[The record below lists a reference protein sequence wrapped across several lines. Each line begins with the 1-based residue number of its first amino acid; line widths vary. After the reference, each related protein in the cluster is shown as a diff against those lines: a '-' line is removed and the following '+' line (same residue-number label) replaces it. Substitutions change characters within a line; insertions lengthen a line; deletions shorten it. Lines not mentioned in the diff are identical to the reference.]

1 MISASSVKFGGVAE
15 TISKMAFG
23 NKIGVEFF
31 NLSKEE
37 LFGLNY
43 GTLVLEVNQEVNI
56 NKEFKGCA
64 YKAIGYTTEE
74 ETITSKEFDL
84 NLKLNILEMLMKK
97 IYQRYLKLKLMI
109 KMKK

>member
-1 MISASSVKFGGVAE
+1 
-15 TISKMAFG
+15 MAFG

-56 NKEFKGCA
+56 NKEFKGAA

-84 NLKLNILEMLMKK
+84 NLKLNILENAYEKNLSKVFKIKTNDKK
-97 IYQRYLKLKLMI
+97 
-109 KMKK
+109 